1 MALEEPLRGPI
12 DDIEKK
18 MRVLAKPMRTRAC
31 AERGDDGAAVDGG
44 GDDGGGDAEI
54 TKLKRNCQN
63 LLTYTPKFSKIK
75 TVGQTSNLTAS

>member
-31 AERGDDGAAVDGG
+31 AERGDDGAAVDDD
-44 GDDGGGDAEI
+44 DDGGGGDAGI
-54 TKLKRNCQN
+54 TKLKRNWNEIAKICWLIRKN
-63 LLTYTPKFSKIK
+63 LVKLRQWGK
-75 TVGQTSNLTAS
+75 QAN